1 MVVTS
6 KARQSIQDYL
16 KSERKDNTEY
26 GMKLLEERLSEY
38 NVVLSGRVLRKLM
51 PAYECRNKDELY
63 SKIGAGIISLD
74 NIGSIL
80 KENSSTKIQKF
91 WRLLL
96 PGSSTTESN
105 DIDLDDVAPTL
116 DATAHSGEDRGADY
130 VMAECCEPIPGDKVV
145 GYRDPKTGRITI
157 HKSTCDTLIRL
168 AAQSGENII
177 QESEIKWSQQ
187 RAISYL
193 ATIEVQGMDRAG
205 IILDL
210 TKVITTDFNIN
221 MRTISIHSHD
231 GIFEG
236 TISIYVRDIDNL
248 NVLLDNIRHIKG
260 IDKVK
265 RLLST

>member
-1 MVVTS
+1 MV
-6 KARQSIQDYL
+6 
-16 KSERKDNTEY
+16 
-26 GMKLLEERLSEY
+26 
-38 NVVLSGRVLRKLM
+38 
-51 PAYECRNKDELY
+51 
-63 SKIGAGIISLD
+63 
-74 NIGSIL
+74 
-80 KENSSTKIQKF
+80 
-91 WRLLL
+91 
-96 PGSSTTESN
+96 
-105 DIDLDDVAPTL
+105 
-116 DATAHSGEDRGADY
+116 
-130 VMAECCEPIPGDKVV
+130 
-145 GYRDPKTGRITI
+145 
-157 HKSTCDTLIRL
+157 
-168 AAQSGENII
+168 
-177 QESEIKWSQQ
+177 
-187 RAISYL
+187 

>member
-1 MVVTS
+1 MTGVQTC
-6 KARQSIQDYL
+6 ALPI
-16 KSERKDNTEY
+16 
-26 GMKLLEERLSEY
+26 
-38 NVVLSGRVLRKLM
+38 
-51 PAYECRNKDELY
+51 CRNKDELY
-63 SKIGAGIISLD
+63 SKIGAGIITLD
-74 NIGSIL
+74 NLGAVL

-91 WRLLL
+91 WKLLL
-96 PGSSTTESN
+96 PGSSNTES
-105 DIDLDDVAPTL
+105 DDLDLDDVAPSL
-116 DATAHSGEDRGADY
+116 DATAHSGEDRGAEPDY

-157 HKSTCDTLIRL
+157 HKSTCDTLIKL

-177 QESEIKWSQQ
+177 NESEIKWSQQ

>member
-1 MVVTS
+1 
-6 KARQSIQDYL
+6 
-16 KSERKDNTEY
+16 
-26 GMKLLEERLSEY
+26 
-38 NVVLSGRVLRKLM
+38 M
-51 PAYECRNKDELY
+51 PAYDCTNKDELY
-63 SKIGAGIISLD
+63 SKIGAGIITLD
-74 NIGSIL
+74 NLGSIL
-80 KENSSTKIQKF
+80 KQNSSTKIQKF
-91 WRLLL
+91 WKLLL
-96 PGSSTTESN
+96 TGSSDNESD

-116 DATAHSGEDRGADY
+116 DATAHNGEDRVAEPDY

-145 GYRDPKTGRITI
+145 GYRNPKSGRITI
-157 HKSTCDTLIRL
+157 HKSTCDTIIRL
-168 AAQSGENII
+168 AAQAGENII
-177 QESEIKWSQQ
+177 NESEIKWSQQ

-193 ATIEVQGMDRAG
+193 ATIEVQGIDRAG

-236 TISIYVRDIDNL
+236 TISIYVRDIENL
-248 NVLLDNIRHIKG
+248 NVLMDNIRHIKG